1 MQRIRIRFDYLRDN
15 MSTDI
20 NEVVQRKFNY
30 CVDEVD
36 SILIDEARTP
46 LIISGQVERPEKY
59 QKAAELSLALV
70 KAKELSKDGI
80 DPEGIMKLMKSREV
94 AF

>member
-1 MQRIRIRFDYLRDN
+1 

-30 CVDEVD
+30 CVIDEVD

-46 LIISGQVERPEKY
+46 LIISGQVERSQEKY
-59 QKAAELSLALV
+59 QKAAELSRIS

-80 DPEGIMKLMKSREV
+80 DPEGDYEVDGREV